1 MAMVMAEEMVMYGE
15 DVSDE
20 VSDDNGDNGDV
31 DEVLSLKQ
39 DEDRR

>member
-1 MAMVMAEEMVMYGE
+1 MMAKI
-15 DVSDE
+15 SD

-39 DEDRR
+39 DEDEVNKTKMK